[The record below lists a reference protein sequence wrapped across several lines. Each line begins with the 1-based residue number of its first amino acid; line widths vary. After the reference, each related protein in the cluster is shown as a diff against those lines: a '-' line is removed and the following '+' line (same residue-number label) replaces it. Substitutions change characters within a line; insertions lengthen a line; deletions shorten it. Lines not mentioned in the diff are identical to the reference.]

1 MSTPPGRFD
10 GYVHAHAGRL
20 VDGAGAPL
28 LLRGVGLG
36 NWLLPEGYMWKFD
49 GGPQSPR
56 EIEALITDLVGPDSA
71 AAFWRGFQ
79 DSFITEAD
87 IERIAAEGFD
97 HVRLPINS
105 RVVMDADGAIL
116 ARGLELIDRTIGW
129 CRTHG
134 LWVVLDLHGAP
145 GGQTG
150 TNIDDSPRGRPELFE
165 NDTYRAQTV
174 ALWRFLAQRYATET
188 VVAGYDLLNEPLPN
202 QWQDLYADR
211 LVAVYREI
219 TAAIREVD
227 TDHLIIYEGTHWA
240 NNWSIFTEVWDA
252 NSMLQFHKYWSAPD
266 RPSIEGFLATGR
278 RLGLPIYMGEG
289 GENNLDW
296 LQTAFQL
303 WDDLDISWNFWPW
316 KKIDTRTSPCSIVP
330 PAGWDAITAYAASA
344 GPRHATDV
352 AQKVLDH
359 LITAMT
365 LPACDYQQQVTNALL
380 RRAPLRLPA
389 TGFGF
394 RGAGVSYDV
403 AEGVLLR
410 GFRADDAVTL
420 RFAGGDE
427 PAELPFAH
435 NTGTS
440 RADDEGIDVV
450 LQPGDW
456 VAYELN
462 LVTASEHHLVLSGTA
477 GAAPTLLID
486 GSAVPWFRG
495 DGLGTGWHTAGV
507 ALRAGRHELRVGA
520 STASLT
526 FTSVQVTNGSLP
538 FQLSGTAFIPR

>member
-28 LLRGVGLG
+28 LMRGVGLG

-56 EIEALITDLVGPDSA
+56 EIEALITDLVGPDGA
-71 AAFWRGFQ
+71 TNFWRDFQ
-79 DSFITEAD
+79 DNFITEAD
-87 IERIAAEGFD
+87 IEQIAAEGFD
-97 HVRLPINS
+97 HIRLPINS
-105 RVVMDADGAIL
+105 RIVMEDDGTIL
-116 ARGLELIDRTIGW
+116 ARGIELIDRTINW
-129 CRTHG
+129 CRAHG
-134 LWVVLDLHGAP
+134 LWIVLDLHGAP

-202 QWQDLYADR
+202 HWQDLYADR
-211 LVAVYREI
+211 LVSVYREI

-227 TDHLIIYEGTHWA
+227 ADHLIIYEGTHWA
-240 NNWSIFTEVWDA
+240 NNWSIFTEVWDP

-266 RPSIEGFLATGR
+266 RPSIERFLATGR

-330 PAGWDAITAYAASA
+330 PAGWAAITAYAART
-344 GPRHATDV
+344 GPRPTRVDAES
-352 AQKVLDH
+352 VLER
-359 LITAMT
+359 LIDAMRFKNCQYRT
-365 LPACDYQQQVTNALL
+365 EITNAVL

-394 RGAGVSYDV
+394 RGPGRSYQVNDGVP
-403 AEGVLLR
+403 LK
-410 GFRADDAVTL
+410 GFRSDDAVTL
-420 RFAGGDE
+420 RFTAGDE
-427 PAELPFAH
+427 PDDLPFGH
-435 NTGTS
+435 NTGTP
-440 RADDEGIDVV
+440 RGPHETLDAV

-456 VAYELN
+456 LAYDLN
-462 LVTASEHHLVLSGTA
+462 ITRAEKYDVIVVGTSADVPALWVNGQPVHLA
-477 GAAPTLLID
+477 
-486 GSAVPWFRG
+486 
-495 DGLGTGWHTAGV
+495 GTGTLGNSWQADPV
-507 ALRAGRHELRVGA
+507 ALGAGRHELRIGA
-520 STASLT
+520 ATAELT
-526 FTSVQVTNGSLP
+526 FEELRVH
-538 FQLSGTAFIPR
+538 